1 MSVSEEKMRKKERG
15 GRLVDEANR
24 ATLNETLD
32 FIPSL
37 SVLSVSDLPHGLSPA
52 TSARLVR
59 SLTVAGVF
67 ALPTRHAIVLNTFAG
82 LNPDIDAELASLF
95 RNHLPIGPFN
105 LLNND
110 TMVNYNNG
118 DYECLSWLNRHGP
131 ATVTYISFGT
141 MMAPGRSGADLWGCH
156 SMHMTTPRQYEYVVE
171 MVCRPFFGEQKANAR
186 MVAEGWRI
194 GVAID
199 SEGVAM
205 REKVVNALKMVLREE
220 EGGRMRERLG
230 EIKKQAEKAVGDGGS
245 SRENFR
251 RVLEVICGDLDG

>member
-1 MSVSEEKMRKKERG
+1 
-15 GRLVDEANR
+15 
-24 ATLNETLD
+24 
-32 FIPSL
+32 
-37 SVLSVSDLPHGLSPA
+37 
-52 TSARLVR
+52 
-59 SLTVAGVF
+59 
-67 ALPTRHAIVLNTFAG
+67 
-82 LNPDIDAELASLF
+82 
-95 RNHLPIGPFN
+95 
-105 LLNND
+105 
-110 TMVNYNNG
+110 MVNYNNG

-141 MMAPGRSGADLWGCH
+141 TMAPGRSDLEELAHGLEAAGVPFLWSLRGKARDGLPSGFLDRTKGRGLTVAWAPQVRVLAHAAVGAFLTHCGWNSVMEGI
-156 SMHMTTPRQYEYVVE
+156 TNAVP

-220 EGGRMRERLG
+220 EGRRMRERLG

-251 RVLEVICGDLDG
+251 RVLKVICGGLDG

>member
-1 MSVSEEKMRKKERG
+1 
-15 GRLVDEANR
+15 
-24 ATLNETLD
+24 T
-32 FIPSL
+32 
-37 SVLSVSDLPHGLSPA
+37 
-52 TSARLVR
+52 
-59 SLTVAGVF
+59 
-67 ALPTRHAIVLNTFAG
+67 AIVLNTFTG

-141 MMAPGRSGADLWGCH
+141 TMAPGRSDLEELAHGLEAAGVPFLWSLRGKARDGLPSGFLDRTKGRGLTVAWAPQVRVLAHAAVGAFLTHCGWNSVMEGI
-156 SMHMTTPRQYEYVVE
+156 TNAVP

-220 EGGRMRERLG
+220 EGRRMRERLG

-251 RVLEVICGDLDG
+251 RVLKVICGGLDG